1 MFKDRKDAGHRLSR
15 KLTEYKS
22 RQDSL
27 IIALPRGGVVVGT
40 TVADNLLIPLM
51 LLPVKK
57 LSAPGNPELA
67 IGAVT
72 MGEVKYLDW
81 DFIDKLNV
89 ESDFL
94 SGEIRKKYSM
104 VMEQAELY
112 KTKLDRLSEYKNY
125 IVVDDGIATGSTAR
139 AVINLLKKQAGKKR
153 IIIAAPVI
161 SQDVESEFKKEVGS
175 VITLLASDEF
185 RAVGQFY
192 RSFDQVTDEEVIRLI
207 SGGLKK
213 Q

>member
-1 MFKDRKDAGHRLSR
+1 MFKDRKEAGLLLAQ

-89 ESDFL
+89 HNAFL
-94 SGEIRKKYSM
+94 SEEIRKKYSI
-104 VMEQAELY
+104 VAEQAELY
-112 KTKLDRLSEYKNY
+112 KTKLDRLPEYKNY
-125 IVVDDGIATGSTAR
+125 LVVDDGIVTGSTAR

-161 SQDVESEFKKEVGS
+161 SKDVDMEFKKEVDS
-175 VITLLASDEF
+175 VITLLVSDEF

-192 RSFDQVTDEEVIRLI
+192 RSFDQVTDDEVIKN
-207 SGGLKK
+207 LKK
-213 Q
+213 GEEN

>member
-1 MFKDRKDAGHRLSR
+1 MFKDRKEAGHRLSR

-94 SGEIRKKYSM
+94 SGEIRKKYSI

-112 KTKLDRLSEYKNY
+112 KTKLERLSEYKNY
-125 IVVDDGIATGSTAR
+125 IVVDDGIATGWTAR
-139 AVINLLKKQAGKKR
+139 AVINLLKKQAGKKS

-161 SQDVESEFKKEVGS
+161 SKDVDSEFKKEVDS

-192 RSFDQVTDEEVIRLI
+192 RSFDQVSDEEVIRLI
-207 SGGLKK
+207 SGKLPS
-213 Q
+213 

>member
-1 MFKDRKDAGHRLSR
+1 MFKDRKEAGHRLSR

-94 SGEIRKKYSM
+94 SGEIRKKYSI

-112 KTKLDRLSEYKNY
+112 KTKLERLSEYKNY

-139 AVINLLKKQAGKKR
+139 AVINLLKKQAGKKS

-161 SQDVESEFKKEVGS
+161 SKDVDSEFKKEVDS

-192 RSFDQVTDEEVIRLI
+192 RSFDQVSDEEVIRLI
-207 SGGLKK
+207 SGKLPS
-213 Q
+213 